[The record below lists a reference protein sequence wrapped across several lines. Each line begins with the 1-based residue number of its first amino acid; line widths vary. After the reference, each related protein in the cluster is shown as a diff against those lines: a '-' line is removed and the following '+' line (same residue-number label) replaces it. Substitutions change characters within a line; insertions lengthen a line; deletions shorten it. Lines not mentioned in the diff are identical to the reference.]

1 MANILRGIVVLLA
14 VAAVLNAASFE
25 EKLPSVEDAPNNLGK
40 AASAELVDDSATDQK
55 DFVEDSA
62 AGVEGRPMW
71 GIYVKHLKTFKAPF
85 CLLFLSSQFGYVIS
99 SFFKLQGLIG
109 AYFSVISS
117 LLDGQARSKHT
128 PLEFFPLEFFSTLV
142 RTSNFLA
149 GIIFLPRANLELPR
163 GDFFHSRALLEF
175 PRG

>member
-1 MANILRGIVVLLA
+1 M
-14 VAAVLNAASFE
+14 
-25 EKLPSVEDAPNNLGK
+25 
-40 AASAELVDDSATDQK
+40 
-55 DFVEDSA
+55 
-62 AGVEGRPMW
+62 
-71 GIYVKHLKTFKAPF
+71 KHLKTFKAPF

-128 PLEFFPLEFFSTLV
+128 PLEFFSLEFFSTLV

-149 GIIFLPRANLELPR
+149 GIIFHSRANLELPR
-163 GDFFHSRALLEF
+163 GDFFPLSRSLRVPARPVSLHMCLHAQFVSRASD
-175 PRG
+175 PV